1 MLQHGTRDNN
11 VVTSGFKRRRNCVYR
26 HVIAADE
33 TATSD
38 GRTTSVGT
46 LAMDRFLRPVAY
58 QDVPDALLPDAV
70 RESNPDGLLRL
81 VDGAY
86 GRD

>member
-1 MLQHGTRDNN
+1 
-11 VVTSGFKRRRNCVYR
+11 
-26 HVIAADE
+26 
-33 TATSD
+33 
-38 GRTTSVGT
+38 
-46 LAMDRFLRPVAY
+46 MDRFLRPVAY
-58 QDVPDALLPDAV
+58 QDVPDVLLPDAV